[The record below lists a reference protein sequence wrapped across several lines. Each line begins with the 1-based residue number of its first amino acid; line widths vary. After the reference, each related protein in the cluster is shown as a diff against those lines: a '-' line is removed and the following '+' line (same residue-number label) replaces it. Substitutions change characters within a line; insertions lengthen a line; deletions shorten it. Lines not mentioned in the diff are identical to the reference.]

1 MDKQLEIAL
10 FRFSL
15 ISQLIHLD
23 DEGTLHRVIRDIARK
38 TYDIPYSVKTKLSA
52 KTIARYLRL
61 YREKGFEG
69 LHPKVRLDKNKVRSM
84 PGDLIDELLRLKK
97 EEPRRS
103 VATVITLVSDKEQYR
118 GLKIAARSV
127 SRLFKNHDLN
137 SRRLKVKKYYR
148 SFEMNHI
155 NELWQTDISDGLFIG
170 EQKKMTYLFAF
181 LDDHSRLV
189 PHGQFYYDE
198 KLPRLEDCL
207 KKAILKRGIP
217 RAIYADNGK
226 IFISNHFKR
235 ICAELGINLM
245 HTLPYS
251 PESKGKI
258 ERFFLRVQKQ
268 FLLEAKGAGITSLE
282 QLNSYFAA
290 WLEVGYHRTQHF
302 ATGVT
307 PLERFTG
314 DMKQTR
320 IRTVES
326 LEEITEI
333 FLYRQERKVADKR
346 GMLKFFRVNYYLTDV
361 SLFGKTVEVRYD
373 PFDLS
378 KLYIYTDGV
387 CREIAYPGSGTA
399 PAMAAIP
406 EENRLPEQT
415 IRKSS
420 VAFFHRLKQKE
431 LELNKKEIGRIDF
444 TKLSAG
450 DDNDK

>member
-1 MDKQLEIAL
+1 MEIAL

-23 DEGTLHRVIRDIARK
+23 DEDTLYRAVYDIARK
-38 TYDIPYSVKTKLSA
+38 TYDIPYSTKNKLSA
-52 KTIARYLRL
+52 KTIKRYLRL

-69 LHPKVRLDKNKVRSM
+69 LYPKIRNDKNKMRSM
-84 PGDLIDELLRLKK
+84 PGELIGELLKYKK

-103 VATVITLVSDKEQYR
+103 VTTVIELVSQKEQFK
-118 GLKIAARSV
+118 GLKIAKRSV
-127 SRLFKNHDLN
+127 SRLFANHGLN
-137 SRRLKVKKYYR
+137 SRSLKVKKFYR

-155 NELWQTDISDGLFIG
+155 NELWQTDISDGLFIK

-189 PHGQFYYDE
+189 PHGQFYSDE

-235 ICAELGINLM
+235 ICAELGIRLM

-258 ERFFLRVQKQ
+258 ERFFLRVKKQ
-268 FLLEAKGAGITSLE
+268 FLIEAAGAGITSLQ

-290 WLEVGYHRTQHF
+290 WLEVKYHRTEHH
-302 ATGVT
+302 ALGTT
-307 PLERFTG
+307 PLDRFTG
-314 DMKQTR
+314 DMKQTK
-320 IRTVES
+320 IRRVES

-333 FLYRQERKVADKR
+333 FLYRENRKVADKR
-346 GMLKFFRVNYYLTDV
+346 GRIKFYQAHYHLTDV

-378 KLYIYTDGV
+378 KLYVYTEGV
-387 CREIAYPGSGTA
+387 CREIAYRGSGNP
-399 PAMAAIP
+399 PALPAVP
-406 EENRLPEQT
+406 EENRTEEQT

-420 VAFFHRLKQKE
+420 ITFFHRLKQKE
-431 LELNKKEIGRIDF
+431 LELNKKEIGTIDF
-444 TKLSAG
+444 TKLPAG

>member
-1 MDKQLEIAL
+1 MEIAL

-23 DEGTLHRVIRDIARK
+23 DKGTLRRVITDIARK
-38 TYDIPYSVKTKLSA
+38 SYDIPHSAKTKLSA
-52 KTIARYLRL
+52 KTVKRYLRL

-69 LHPKVRLDKNKVRSM
+69 LYPKVRQDKNKVRSM
-84 PGDLIDELLRLKK
+84 PGELIDELLRLKK
-97 EEPRRS
+97 EAPERS
-103 VATVITLVSDKEQYR
+103 VTTILDHVSDKEQYK
-118 GLKIAARSV
+118 GIKIAARSV
-127 SRLFKNHDLN
+127 SRLFKKHGLN

-148 SFEMNHI
+148 SFEMDHI

-170 EQKKMTYLFAF
+170 DLNKMTYLFAF

-189 PHGQFYYDE
+189 PHGQFYIDE
-198 KLPRLEDCL
+198 KLPRLEDCF

-226 IFISNHFKR
+226 VFISNHFKR
-235 ICAELGINLM
+235 ICGELGINLM
-245 HTLPYS
+245 NTLPYS
-251 PESKGKI
+251 PEAKGKI

-268 FLLEAKGAGITSLE
+268 FLVEAKGAGITSLE

-290 WLEVGYHRTQHF
+290 WLEVSYHRTQHF

-314 DMKQTR
+314 DMKETQ

-333 FLYRQERKVADKR
+333 FLYREKRKVADKR
-346 GMLKFFRVNYYLTDV
+346 GMLKFYRANYYLTDV

-387 CREIAYPGSGTA
+387 CREIAYPGNGNKIA
-399 PAMAAIP
+399 LPAIP
-406 EENRLPEQT
+406 EENKTQEQT

-431 LELNKKEIGRIDF
+431 LELHKKEIGRIDF
-444 TKLSAG
+444 TKLSPG
-450 DDNDK
+450 DENDK

>member
-1 MDKQLEIAL
+1 MDKQEEIAL

-15 ISQLIHLD
+15 ISQLLYLD
-23 DEGTLHRVIRDIARK
+23 DEDHLCRVIRDIARK
-38 TYDIPYSVKTKLSA
+38 QYDIPHSTKTKLSV
-52 KTIARYLRL
+52 KTIKRYLRL
-61 YREKGFEG
+61 YREKGFKG
-69 LHPKVRLDKNKVRSM
+69 LYPKVRMDKNKVRSM
-84 PGDLIDELLRLKK
+84 PIDLIDELLALKK

-103 VATVITLVSDKEQYR
+103 VTTVIELAGHKDQFK
-118 GLKIAARSV
+118 GLKIASRSV
-127 SRLFKNHDLN
+127 SRLFKNHGLN
-137 SRRLKVKKYYR
+137 SRSLKVKKYFR

-170 EQKKMTYLFAF
+170 EKNKMSYLFAF

-189 PHGQFYYDE
+189 PHGQFYFDE

-226 IFISNHFKR
+226 VFISNHFKR
-235 ICAELGINLM
+235 ICGELGIKLM

-258 ERFFLRVQKQ
+258 ERFFLRVKKQ
-268 FLLEAKGAGITSLE
+268 FMIEASGAGITSLE

-290 WLEVGYHRTQHF
+290 WLEVKYHRTEHF

-307 PLERFTG
+307 PLERFTR
-314 DMKQTR
+314 DMKETQ
-320 IRTVES
+320 IRRVES

-333 FLYRQERKVADKR
+333 FLYREKRKVADKR
-346 GMLKFFRVNYYLTDV
+346 GILKFYQAKYYLTDV

-373 PFDLS
+373 PFDTS
-378 KLYIYTDGV
+378 KLYIYTGGV
-387 CREIAYPGSGTA
+387 CREISYRGNGSPPSL
-399 PAMAAIP
+399 PAVP
-406 EENRLPEQT
+406 EENRTQEQQ

-420 VAFFHRLKQKE
+420 ISFFHRLKQKE

-444 TKLSAG
+444 TKLPQG